1 MDKDLLKLAT
11 YTDIN
16 VGLIQSPYSIRSI
29 SKIVFIAF
37 CVYYQGG
44 KRYNKLDIMQTFFST
59 LSGKLLAHIDDLE
72 IIIRSIMMLEKSGII
87 KVDENGMIVV
97 SDNLNVLKCH
107 NSFLKKF
114 SSKEK
119 NNPILSVN
127 LLDDRAFMEEV
138 VRYV

>member
-1 MDKDLLKLAT
+1 MDKDLLKFAI

-37 CVYYQGG
+37 CVYYQDG
-44 KRYNKLDIMQTFFST
+44 KRYNKLDITQTFFST
-59 LSGKLLAHIDDLE
+59 LSEKLLAHIDDLE

-87 KVDENGMIVV
+87 QVGEDGIFTV
-97 SDNLNVLKCH
+97 SDELNGLKSH
-107 NSFLKKF
+107 NTFLKKF
-114 SSKEK
+114 ISKEK

-127 LLDDRAFMEEV
+127 LLDDKAFMEEV
-138 VRYV
+138 IRYV